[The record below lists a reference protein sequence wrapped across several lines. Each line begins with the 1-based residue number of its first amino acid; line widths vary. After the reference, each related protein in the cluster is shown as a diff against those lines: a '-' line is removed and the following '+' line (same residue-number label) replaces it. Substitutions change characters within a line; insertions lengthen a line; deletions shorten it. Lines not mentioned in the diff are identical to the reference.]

1 MEGER
6 EERGGGATG
15 SSSSSSSSSFDPDPV
30 FCAYRI
36 GKQEVAEFFL
46 FHEALKLAPLHIAE
60 QRLQGSLLLLLSSL
74 SSKVFLAV

>member
-6 EERGGGATG
+6 EEEGGATG
-15 SSSSSSSSSFDPDPV
+15 SSSSSSSFDPDPV

-36 GKQEVAEFFL
+36 GKQEVADFFL
-46 FHEALKLAPLHIAE
+46 FHEALKLAPFHIAE